1 VATGGVFVMIWTEE
15 NVALLKQLKDEGLS
29 GQEIAIE
36 FGKLGF
42 PLTRNAI
49 IGKLNR
55 LGLAQPQAERTAEYH
70 RRRAERA
77 LINRAEHRTVRR
89 IHQKR
94 VRRREPEPKPEIL
107 APDAVNVTLLE
118 LKPHH
123 CRWPIGDPCKADFRF
138 CGADNTGHSY
148 CPWHSRMAYTPAPE
162 RRRIWRAVRGQAA

>member
-1 VATGGVFVMIWTEE
+1 MIWTED

-29 GQEIAIE
+29 GQEIANE

-77 LINRAEHRTVRR
+77 LINRAEHRTVQR

-94 VRRREPEPKPEIL
+94 VRRREPEPEPAPEIQ
-107 APDAVNVTLLE
+107 APDAVHVTLLE
-118 LKPHH
+118 LEEHH

-138 CGADNTGHSY
+138 CGADNTGRSY
-148 CPWHSRMAYTPAPE
+148 CPWHTRMAYTPVPV
-162 RRRIWRAVRGQAA
+162 RRTLRQPLRGQAA

>member
-1 VATGGVFVMIWTEE
+1 MIWTED

-55 LGLAQPQAERTAEYH
+55 LGLSQPQAERTAEYH

-77 LINRAEHRTVRR
+77 AQNRVKRHTVHR

-94 VRRREPEPKPEIL
+94 VRRREPEPEPTPEIQG
-107 APDAVNVTLLE
+107 PDAAHVTLLE
-118 LKPHH
+118 LEERH

-138 CGADNTGHSY
+138 CGADNTGNSY
-148 CPWHSRMAYTPAPE
+148 CPWHSRMAYTPVPV